1 SPLVKIQP
9 VHLINIGPAPTILR
23 GLLMRGHVFGNGQD
37 DAATLGLKTANN
49 VGSLCLREQ
58 MILDRAAESA
68 IARWFG
74 TAQVGAHL
82 RQ

>member
-1 SPLVKIQP
+1 
-9 VHLINIGPAPTILR
+9 
-23 GLLMRGHVFGNGQD
+23 MRGHVFGNGQD

-49 VGSLCLREQ
+49 VRSLCLREQ
-58 MILDRAAESA
+58 MILDKATETA

-74 TAQVGAHL
+74 TGQVGAHI